1 MNIKGIFYV
10 VTKNYMNTAFGEE
23 RWKAFMTQLAQKDNY
38 FANKTLMAVTPI
50 PADKLIVIF
59 DEMCREFFNN
69 DKTQYAMFGKSGAK
83 FVLSPTGPYKSYMLA
98 KDARQF
104 VELNMPKIWST
115 YFDGV
120 TFTSNFDN
128 NTTHIT
134 ITEIQMKNYYFE
146 GLVMGFN
153 QQAFKIFG
161 EKTTAFKVSSIAAGD
176 DDFRF
181 QLKLKDS

>member
-1 MNIKGIFYV
+1 MNIKGSSF
-10 VTKNYMNTAFGEE
+10 VTTKAIITEAFGEE
-23 RWKAFMTQLAQKDNY
+23 RWDSFHTDLIQKDGFFN
-38 FANKTLMAVTPI
+38 NMIMSVTLI
-50 PADKLIVIF
+50 PVEKMIVF
-59 DEMCREFFNN
+59 FNELCREFFNN

-115 YFDGV
+115 YFDGG

-128 NTTHIT
+128 NTAHIT
-134 ITEIQMKNYYFE
+134 ITGIPVKNNYFE
-146 GLVMGFN
+146 ELVMGFN
-153 QQAFKIFG
+153 QQALKIFG
-161 EKTTAFKVSSIAAGD
+161 EKTTAVKVRSIAAGD
-176 DDFRF
+176 GDFRF